1 MTERPLTAEQ
11 SRRGTNGEARILRWL
26 CRLRDEGLVRDFFR
40 PDWVV
45 MPAEEA
51 KNVLYSAA
59 LFVEGKAQEHFE
71 RPPFDGHG
79 LPVCQAENYQ
89 AVLAGG
95 GPPTLLVVID
105 GGTVYHQY
113 LHILERGRKFDTNGA
128 EPRRVYPL
136 ESFTKGLKGFP
147 R

>member
-1 MTERPLTAEQ
+1 MNERPLTTDQ
-11 SRRGTNGEARILRWL
+11 RSRGANGEALTLRWL
-26 CRLRDEGLVRDFFR
+26 CRLRDDGLVRDFFR

-45 MPAEEA
+45 MPAEHA

-59 LFVEGKAQEHFE
+59 VFVEGKAQEYFA

-79 LPVCQAENYQ
+79 LPVRQAENYQ

-105 GGTVYHQY
+105 GGIVYHQF
-113 LHILERGRKFDTNGA
+113 LHILERGRSFDTNGT
-128 EPRRVYPL
+128 EPRRIYPL
-136 ESFTKGLKGFP
+136 DSFQRGLKGWP
-147 R
+147 T